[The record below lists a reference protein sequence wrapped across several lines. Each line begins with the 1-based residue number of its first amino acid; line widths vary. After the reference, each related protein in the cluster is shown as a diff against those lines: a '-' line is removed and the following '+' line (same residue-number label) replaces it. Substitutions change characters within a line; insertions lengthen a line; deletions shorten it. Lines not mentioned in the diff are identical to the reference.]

1 MKNFILEKNYKILK
15 QYHYKIDNYSLRP
28 VLKED
33 IEKIISWRNQQI
45 KVLRQNKPISQ
56 DEQIQYYKNNIWNEY
71 NQDHPNQILFSFN
84 LNENLIGYGGLVHIN
99 WKSMVAEMSFLLET
113 LRTKNKKNYQN
124 DMKNFISI
132 LISIAFNEL
141 NFKKITTESFNFR
154 KRTIE
159 VLNESNFK
167 IDKNANTHLGKQ
179 NSVFHSIIN
188 RK

>member
-1 MKNFILEKNYKILK
+1 MVRLIHFERPNVAVLEESEEIRTLW
-15 QYHYKIDNYSLRP
+15 D
-28 VLKED
+28 D
-33 IEKIISWRNQQI
+33 
-45 KVLRQNKPISQ
+45 ISQ
-56 DEQIQYYKNNIWNEY
+56 LRHTVFSDELSQYEQQESGRLEDPGQHFIC
-71 NQDHPNQILFSFN
+71 LT
-84 LNENLIGYGGLVHIN
+84 LNDNLIGYGGLVHIN
-99 WKSMVAEMSFLLET
+99 WTSMVAEMSFLLET

-132 LISIAFNEL
+132 LISIAFDEL

-154 KRTIE
+154 KKTIE
-159 VLNESNFK
+159 VLNDSNFK